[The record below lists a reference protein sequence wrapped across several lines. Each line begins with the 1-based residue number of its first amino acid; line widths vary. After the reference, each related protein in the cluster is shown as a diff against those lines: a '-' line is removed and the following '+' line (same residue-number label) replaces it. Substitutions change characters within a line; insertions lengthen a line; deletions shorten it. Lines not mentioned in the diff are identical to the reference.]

1 MPPSVLIGR
10 DHDLAA
16 LEPIVQ
22 QQRLVTL
29 WGPGGSGKTRLAL
42 EVAQIAAGSFA
53 DGAHL
58 VACGDLRD
66 ADLLVL
72 HVARTLGLRVP
83 DERMSLDALMEW
95 LPARHLLL
103 ILDNCEHVLAACANL
118 VLALLGTCPRL
129 HVLLT
134 SRELLSLPAEQ
145 AYPVQP
151 LTLPPAERFPSGE
164 AVPDVTELAP
174 YSAIQLFVQRAKM
187 AQPEFM
193 LTPENASQI
202 VKICRLLDGLPLT
215 IELAAARVRML
226 ALEQLADRL
235 TRDCAILGAANRL
248 APARQRTLQDTI
260 RWSYLLLTPREE
272 LLFCRLAL
280 VTGSFDLSL
289 VEALGAGWADSS
301 PDTVEDTVEVLA
313 RLIDKSLISVVSLEG
328 TARYRLLD
336 TTRHFAREQVQHLG
350 EMETTYQLYA
360 GWVRQMSE
368 QAEAELQGPQQGVW
382 LDRLEG
388 EFEHIRT
395 VIRWF
400 LRERTAAEVV
410 RVSAALV
417 TFFEHRGHVRE
428 AIQWL
433 EAARAHAEALEPEL
447 DAQALSALGVLH
459 ARLAGAGQTQG
470 YLARAEHYL
479 TQADEAFAFAIQDP
493 EPAISEPENRLL
505 ETITEAVAAPTT
517 TLRSAAEPVPVTTVA
532 PLRIEAFGGG
542 NVSRD
547 VGTASVAWHYSMA
560 RELLFYLVDARQ
572 RTKEQ
577 ICLALW
583 PDADTEQ
590 ASTHMRVTFYQL
602 RKTLRD
608 AAWVPHTPA
617 GYTFNRSL
625 PYWYDVEQF
634 QDLIAE
640 ARAVQETQGPL
651 DAREA
656 DTSIVGLLAKACAL
670 YRGTYLAD
678 FPPHEWILH
687 RQTELQRNY
696 IDALSWL
703 GEVTERQGDTPQ
715 ALDCYQRVTACDP
728 YDEQAHAAILRCYV
742 QLGQRSQALRYYRN
756 LQHFLRDELGVTPDP
771 HITAFIRTLMSQA
784 EAAS

>member
-715 ALDCYQRVTACDP
+715 ALDCYRRVTACDP